1 MRLSFRHYL
10 AVTTV
15 STLGLILLGVY
26 TGKVGAG
33 LACDGRWP
41 FCDGWL
47 GLFPATWPS
56 FVEWFH
62 RLVAMVVGFMIP
74 GAGAVAWRGDY
85 DRYIRY
91 ALTLAIVMLP
101 VQIIFGA
108 NTVLNFGLWASMA
121 HQIAAQIIFGSL
133 VFATTVAFWSAR
145 SRPETQPS
153 RSATPSNADD

>member
-62 RLVAMVVGFMIP
+62 RLVAMVVGFMIL

-85 DRYIRY
+85 DRYVRF

-121 HQIAAQIIFGSL
+121 HQTAAQVIFGSL
-133 VFATTVAFWSAR
+133 VVATTFAYAEDRFGGSGG
-145 SRPETQPS
+145 PS
-153 RSATPSNADD
+153 GPTAQHADD

>member
-33 LACDGRWP
+33 LACEGRWP

-62 RLVAMVVGFMIP
+62 RLVAMVVGFMIL
-74 GAGAVAWRGDY
+74 GAGAVAWRSDY
-85 DRYIRY
+85 DRYVRF

-133 VFATTVAFWSAR
+133 VFATTVAFWSAK

-153 RSATPSNADD
+153 RSPTPSNADD

>member
-10 AVTTV
+10 AVTTA

-33 LACDGRWP
+33 LACEGRWP

-62 RLVAMVVGFMIP
+62 RLVAMVVGFMIL
-74 GAGAVAWRGDY
+74 GAGAVAWRGEY

-91 ALTLAIVMLP
+91 ALTLTIVMLP

-133 VFATTVAFWSAR
+133 VFATTVAFWSAK

-153 RSATPSNADD
+153 RSPTPSNADD